1 MSANLGTVHTLGVE
15 AVGQPGQR
23 RFRLFAASARGTTI
37 MWMEKEYLNHLS
49 LTIDHAL
56 AQITEGQ
63 LLRTEAQVGGYA
75 PPEGMPANFPRTPD
89 HDFQVGQIGLTYEE
103 QSEMFML
110 TAMPMEIIMEPGQ
123 EPVVRVQEE
132 DAVSIRFS
140 QQQAHE
146 LTSAITAVVA
156 SGRPICPLCHTP
168 LDGGPHACVKQNGHR
183 EIVQVEDEDAGDE
196 EEDE

>member
-1 MSANLGTVHTLGVE
+1 MSANLGTVDILGVE

-23 RFRLFAASARGTTI
+23 RFRLFTGGEGGTAI
-37 MWMEKEYLNHLS
+37 MWMEKEHLINLS

-63 LLRTEAQVGGYA
+63 ILRLEAQVGGYTA
-75 PPEGMPANFPRTPD
+75 PEGMPESFPRKPD
-89 HDFQVGQIGLTYEE
+89 HEFQVGQIGLTYEE
-103 QSEMFML
+103 RAAMFML
-110 TAMPMEIIMEPGQ
+110 TAMPIEIIMEADQDPI
-123 EPVVRVQEE
+123 VRVREE

-146 LTSAITAVVA
+146 LTSAVTAVVA

-168 LDGGPHACVKQNGHR
+168 LDGSPHACVKQNGHR
-183 EIVQVEDEDAGDE
+183 EILQMAEAEDDE
-196 EEDE
+196 EE